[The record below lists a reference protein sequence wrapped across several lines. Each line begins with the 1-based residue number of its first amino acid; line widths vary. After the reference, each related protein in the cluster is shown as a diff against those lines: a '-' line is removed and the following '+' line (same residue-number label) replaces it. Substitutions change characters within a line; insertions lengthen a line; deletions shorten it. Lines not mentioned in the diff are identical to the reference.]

1 VNDVAFVRIAAVVE
15 VPEGEIRGYDL
26 PTGHVA
32 VARLEHE
39 LFAFADECPGDGCSL
54 SDGELDELADAV
66 VCPCDGTAFD
76 LQTGEPVTGPTGD
89 RVTLYQVR
97 VVEDWI
103 EVGPEIGGSG

>member
-15 VPEGEIRGYDL
+15 VPEGEIRG
-26 PTGHVA
+26 
-32 VARLEHE
+32 
-39 LFAFADECPGDGCSL
+39 ECPGDGCSL

-76 LQTGEPVTGPTGD
+76 LRTGEPVTGPTGD